1 MPYARRGM
9 NPLVIYIGMLV
20 FALVA
25 YLIARAFHEPVTRQ
39 CHRCGARVTLGTRR
53 CKRCGYVA
61 E

>member
-1 MPYARRGM
+1 M

-25 YLIARAFHEPVTRQ
+25 YLIARAYHKPVTRQ